1 MLSLTEGMDR
11 RLKWGLAALA
21 GFLLF
26 AAFTVWGGLPSGP
39 RALSFWVQIVVL
51 FLVTGAYVFIAWH
64 LLARQIARP
73 PRSVRLSMNI
83 RQNIALLLAGGVM
96 ALVVGALWD
105 ELWHRRYG
113 IPLGED
119 FFWRPHLL
127 MYFGFGVGVLI
138 GFWALSYLNRR
149 LKGTFQQRFRANA
162 IVGLLILQA
171 AFLVYAVPADPIWH
185 GIYGDDLSAWSVPH
199 LLLLVAI
206 TMMILLAVFSHLPP
220 SRSGEWRSILNIR
233 PGDALPL
240 LMFAAILLAWL
251 QVLMIDWDQVLAGN
265 ARESWGLFRPEW
277 LLAANLLGTVI
288 FAGVLA
294 VRVLRCIGAATL
306 IGLLALAIR
315 YGLIQLFA
323 ASELQFV
330 AWIAALLPLIA
341 IDAWAFF
348 CVSSRKQTPGWLGF
362 ALTAALA
369 MLVNLPVIRSLY
381 DIEPSSFLAH
391 VLALAVTGIG
401 MSWLGHQIA
410 DWMESSAVLET
421 SQQPSPQSSYRALG
435 VIGGFAVF
443 MLVFLLTAAPPV

>member
-1 MLSLTEGMDR
+1 MLSLTEGLDK
-11 RLKWGLAALA
+11 RLKWGLVALA

-39 RALSFWVQIVVL
+39 RALSFWIQIVIL
-51 FLVTGAYVFIAWH
+51 FMVTGAYILMVWH
-64 LLARQIARP
+64 LLIRP
-73 PRSVRLSMNI
+73 LGKQPRAVTLPVKL

-138 GFWALSYLNRR
+138 GFWALFYLNRR
-149 LKGTFQQRFRANA
+149 LKGTFQHRFRANA

-171 AFLVYAVPADPIWH
+171 AFLIYAVPADPIWH
-185 GIYGDDLSAWSVPH
+185 SIYGDDLSAWSVPH
-199 LLLLVAI
+199 LLLLIAV
-206 TMMILLAVFSHLPP
+206 TMMILLSVFSHL
-220 SRSGEWRSILNIR
+220 SAGRSGEWRSILNIR
-233 PGDALPL
+233 SADALPL

-251 QVLMIDWDQVLAGN
+251 QVLMIDWDQMLAGN
-265 ARESWGLFRPEW
+265 ARESLGLFRPEW
-277 LLAANLLGTVI
+277 LLAANLLGTVT

-294 VRVLRCIGAATL
+294 VRVLRCVGAATL
-306 IGLLALAIR
+306 IGLMALAIR
-315 YGLIQLFA
+315 YGLVQLFA

-330 AWIAALLPLIA
+330 AWVAALLPLIA

-348 CVSSRKQTPGWLGF
+348 CVSSRKQAPGWLST
-362 ALTAALA
+362 ALAAALA
-369 MLVNLPVIRSLY
+369 MLANLPLIRSLY
-381 DIEPSSFLAH
+381 DIAPSPILAYG
-391 VLALAVTGIG
+391 LAAVVAGIG

-410 DWMESSAVLET
+410 DWMESSAVLEAN
-421 SQQPSPQSSYRALG
+421 QQPSPQSSYRALG
-435 VIGGFAVF
+435 LIGGFAVF
-443 MLVFLLTAAPPV
+443 MLVFILTAAPPV

>member
-39 RALSFWVQIVVL
+39 RALSFWIQIVVL
-51 FLVTGAYVFIAWH
+51 FLVTAAYVFIAWH

-233 PGDALPL
+233 PGDVLPL

-251 QVLMIDWDQVLAGN
+251 QVLMIDWDQALAGN
-265 ARESWGLFRPEW
+265 ARESWGSFVRNGCWRPICW
-277 LLAANLLGTVI
+277 GPSSSLGYW
-288 FAGVLA
+288 
-294 VRVLRCIGAATL
+294 RC
-306 IGLLALAIR
+306 
-315 YGLIQLFA
+315 
-323 ASELQFV
+323 AS
-330 AWIAALLPLIA
+330 
-341 IDAWAFF
+341 
-348 CVSSRKQTPGWLGF
+348 C
-362 ALTAALA
+362 AALA
-369 MLVNLPVIRSLY
+369 R
-381 DIEPSSFLAH
+381 
-391 VLALAVTGIG
+391 
-401 MSWLGHQIA
+401 
-410 DWMESSAVLET
+410 
-421 SQQPSPQSSYRALG
+421 
-435 VIGGFAVF
+435 
-443 MLVFLLTAAPPV
+443 PP

>member
-1 MLSLTEGMDR
+1 MLSLTEGMDK

-64 LLARQIARP
+64 LLARQITRP

-306 IGLLALAIR
+306 IGLMALAIR

-381 DIEPSSFLAH
+381 DIGPSPVLAH
-391 VLALAVTGIG
+391 ALALAVTGIG

-410 DWMESSAVLET
+410 DWMELSAVLET
-421 SQQPSPQSSYRALG
+421 AQQPSPQSSYRALG

-443 MLVFLLTAAPPV
+443 MLVFILTAAPPV